1 MSGIIRESSP
11 NASVDRRRKV
21 SAMVPICTLRSM
33 TPDLCFCLLA
43 DPGSVFYSGGA
54 TFGRSMAGAVNAC
67 GHAHTVFIFAP
78 LGLSLWPPRTENP
91 RGVGPLGLNFSK
103 ELVGYCILGLGVQTP
118 HGLKKYLPNKY
129 HEGVI
134 SSITETA
141 ASPGSP

>member
-67 GHAHTVFIFAP
+67 GHAHMVFIFAP
-78 LGLSLWPPRTENP
+78 LGLALWPPRTENP
-91 RGVGPLGLNFSK
+91 RGVGPLARTEFLLLFTLAG
-103 ELVGYCILGLGVQTP
+103 
-118 HGLKKYLPNKY
+118 KKNKKRSN
-129 HEGVI
+129 GR
-134 SSITETA
+134 TA
-141 ASPGSP
+141 WLHADSGQNA